1 MQISESEQSL
11 ESHPLDVVE
20 QMASLNE
27 WSFERADDDELSIS
41 VSGGWTDYHIAFTWL
56 REMEALH
63 LGCAFDIK
71 VSERRRPELLNLIA
85 LINEQLWVGHF
96 GLWDKDGV
104 VIYRHSLLLT
114 GGAQPNRDQC
124 EAALRAAIEACERYY
139 QAFQFVIWAGRGAR
153 EAMESAQFETVGE
166 A

>member
-1 MQISESEQSL
+1 MLIHESEEAL
-11 ESHPLDVVE
+11 DSHPLDVVE
-20 QMASLNE
+20 QMAALNE
-27 WSFERADDDELSIS
+27 WSFDRADDDELSIS
-41 VSGGWTDYHIAFTWL
+41 VTGGWSDYHIAFTWL

-71 VSERRRPELLNLIA
+71 VSERRRPELLKLIG

-96 GLWDKDGV
+96 GLWEKDGV
-104 VIYRHSLLLT
+104 VIYRHAILLS

-124 EAALRAAIEACERYY
+124 EAALRAGIEACERYY
-139 QAFQFVIWAGRGAR
+139 QAFQFVIWAGRNAR
-153 EAMESAQFETVGE
+153 EAMEAALFETSGE

>member
-1 MQISESEQSL
+1 MQISESEQRV

-20 QMASLNE
+20 RMAALNE
-27 WSFERADDDELSIS
+27 WSFDRADDDELSIS
-41 VSGGWTDYHIAFTWL
+41 VSGGWADYHIAFTWL
-56 REMEALH
+56 EEMEALH

-96 GLWDKDGV
+96 GLWDRDGV
-104 VIYRHSLLLT
+104 MIFRHAILLT
-114 GGAQPNRDQC
+114 GGTQPNREQC
-124 EAALRAAIEACERYY
+124 EAALKAAIEACERYY
-139 QAFQFVIWAGRGAR
+139 QAVQFVIWAGRSAR
-153 EAMESAQFETVGE
+153 EALDSALFETVGE

>member
-1 MQISESEQSL
+1 MQISESEQRV

-20 QMASLNE
+20 RMEALNE
-27 WSFERADDDELSIS
+27 WSFDRADDDELSIS
-41 VSGGWTDYHIAFTWL
+41 VSGGWADYHIAFTWL
-56 REMEALH
+56 EEMEALH

-96 GLWDKDGV
+96 GLWDRDGV
-104 VIYRHSLLLT
+104 MIFRHAILLT
-114 GGAQPNRDQC
+114 GGTQPNREQC
-124 EAALRAAIEACERYY
+124 EAALKAAIEACERYY
-139 QAFQFVIWAGRGAR
+139 QAVQFVIWAGRSAR
-153 EAMESAQFETVGE
+153 EALDSALFETVGE

>member
-1 MQISESEQSL
+1 MQISESEPSL

-41 VSGGWTDYHIAFTWL
+41 VSGGWSDYHIAFTWL

-153 EAMESAQFETVGE
+153 EAMDSALFETVGE